1 MGQIYLDIMEKAL
14 SAYNGESIRDYIDA
28 VKREGLTEHGF
39 PRLAS
44 NIGILIA
51 YGRRTD
57 LLPVFVEIMDLCCE
71 QMPRKN
77 AGNNGIRST
86 Q

>member
-1 MGQIYLDIMEKAL
+1 MEQIYLDIMEKAL
-14 SAYNGESIRDYIDA
+14 SAYNGKSIRDYIDE

-44 NIGILIA
+44 NIGVLIA

-57 LLPVFVEIMDLCCE
+57 LLPVFVEIMDLCC
-71 QMPRKN
+71 
-77 AGNNGIRST
+77 
-86 Q
+86 